1 MEINNKEMALANLGG
16 VIKDIRKSNDL
27 TQEEFAEELGVKKNY
42 VSMIE
47 RGERTPSLNL
57 LANISDKFGVELHQ
71 IFLRAEM
78 PELGGNLKRAYY
90 LAKILDDV
98 DFEKLRLLA
107 EDVAEDL
114 ELEPSVSD
122 EGSRNK
128 IANQ

>member
-1 MEINNKEMALANLGG
+1 METDNKEMALANLGG

-27 TQEEFAEELGVKKNY
+27 TQKELAEQLDIKTNY
-42 VSMIE
+42 ISMIE

-57 LANISDKFGVELHQ
+57 LADISNRFGVELHQ

-98 DFEKLRLLA
+98 DFEKLRNLA
-107 EDVAEDL
+107 EGVAEDL
-114 ELEPSVSD
+114 DLEPSTSS
-122 EGSRNK
+122 EKSRDK
-128 IANQ
+128 VTH